1 MMNTRLNSQTYFE
14 NLDATRFLGFLHVF
28 LAHCFFTTS
37 SAVKESPPFHFVNVS
52 IKAGFLGLDYF
63 FVLSAFLLTWLAL
76 DERRKTGRF
85 HAVFFMMRRAIRL
98 WPLYLLLVL
107 GLYSIHALFE
117 NQFDWNALPPLRSFL
132 LFYANYYIIEHGQN
146 FLFLLVFFWSIAVEE
161 QFYLFWA
168 FVLKFLH
175 HYIIWICFGLIV
187 ISIVFRALYIHENE
201 HLAFNTLSIAGN
213 FGMGSL
219 VAVLAYRSPNFRA
232 IFAKRSRAFYA
243 LIYLIGLL
251 LLLNYFSW
259 FNQGFM
265 LVIEKLVF
273 SIVFV
278 VFIME
283 QCFAEK
289 PLIAFRQFKSMT
301 YLGQLSL
308 GLYCYHGVVLTFMA
322 PMLKTWG
329 LAERPFQVFFLNP
342 LIIMFLTL
350 LLAVFSYEIF
360 EKKVHNL
367 RRFFYPKIAP
377 K

>member
-1 MMNTRLNSQTYFE
+1 MSSKLNRPHYFE
-14 NLDATRFLGFLHVF
+14 NLDATRFLGFFHVF

-37 SAVKESPPFHFVNVS
+37 TVVKQSKAFHFVDVT

-76 DERRKTGRF
+76 NERHKIGQF
-85 HAVFFMMRRAIRL
+85 HATFFMIRRGIRL
-98 WPLYLLLVL
+98 WPLYFLLVL
-107 GLYSIHALFE
+107 GVYLIHDVLSE
-117 NQFDWNALPPLRSFL
+117 RFDWNVLPPLRTFL
-132 LFYANYYIIEHGQN
+132 LFYSNFYIIEHGQK

-175 HYIIWICFGLIV
+175 RYIVWICFALILSSL
-187 ISIVFRALYIHENE
+187 IFRAVFLKDNE
-201 HLAFNTLSIAGN
+201 QLAFNTLSVAGN
-213 FGMGSL
+213 FGMGAL
-219 VAVLAYRSPNFRA
+219 AAVWAFRFSNFRTL
-232 IFAKRSRAFYA
+232 FANRSRAFYV
-243 LIYLIGLL
+243 LVYLIFLL

-259 FNQGFM
+259 FNDGFM
-265 LVIEKLVF
+265 LVFEKLIF
-273 SIVFV
+273 SVLFV

-289 PLIAFRQFKSMT
+289 PLIAFGQFKNMT

-308 GLYCYHGVVLTFMA
+308 GLYCYHGVVLTFII
-322 PMLKTWG
+322 PLLRSYG

-342 LIIMFLTL
+342 LIIFFLTL
-350 LLAVFSYEIF
+350 FIAVFSYEIF

-367 RRFFYPKIAP
+367 RRYFYPKTTT

>member
-1 MMNTRLNSQTYFE
+1 MSIAENKRNYFE

-37 SAVKESPPFHFVNVS
+37 TAVKTSPAFHFVNVS
-52 IKAGFLGLDYF
+52 IKAGFIGLDYF

-76 DERRKTGRF
+76 DERRRTGQF
-85 HAVFFMMRRAIRL
+85 HSVFFMIRRAIRL

-107 GLYSIHALFE
+107 GVYSIHELFAK
-117 NQFDWNALPPLRSFL
+117 QFEWNALPPLHTFL
-132 LFYANYYIIEHGQN
+132 FFYSNYYIIEHGQN

-175 HYIIWICFGLIV
+175 RYIVWICFGLIA
-187 ISIVFRALYIHENE
+187 SSLVFRAVYVNENNN
-201 HLAFNTLSIAGN
+201 LTFNTLSVAGN
-213 FGMGSL
+213 FGMGAL
-219 VAVLAYRSPNFRA
+219 AAVLAFRSSNFRS
-232 IFAKRSRAFYA
+232 IFANRSRAFYV
-243 LIYLIGLL
+243 LVYLCGLL

-259 FNQGFM
+259 FNEGFM

-273 SIVFV
+273 SILFV

-283 QCFAEK
+283 QCFAER
-289 PLIAFRQFKSMT
+289 PVIAFGQFKNMT

-308 GLYCYHGVVLTFMA
+308 GLYCYHGVVLTCMV
-322 PMLKTWG
+322 PLLKAWG

-342 LIIMFLTL
+342 LIILFLTL
-350 LLAVFSYEIF
+350 LMAVMSYEIF

-367 RRFFYPKIAP
+367 RRYFYPKTM
-377 K
+377 KK

>member
-1 MMNTRLNSQTYFE
+1 MNIRLNSPTYFE

-37 SAVKESPPFHFVNVS
+37 AAVKESTAFHFVNVS

-76 DERRKTGRF
+76 DERQKTKQF
-85 HAVFFMMRRAIRL
+85 HAVFFMIRRAIRL
-98 WPLYLLLVL
+98 WPLYFLLVF
-107 GLYSIHALFE
+107 GVYSIHAFLAS
-117 NQFDWNALPPLRSFL
+117 QFNWNALPPLRTFL
-132 LFYANYYIIEHGQN
+132 LFYSNYYIIEHGQN

-168 FVLKFLH
+168 FVLKFLYR
-175 HYIIWICFGLIV
+175 YIIWICFGLIA

-201 HLAFNTLSIAGN
+201 HLAFNTLSVAGN

-219 VAVLAYRSPNFRA
+219 VAVLAYRSSNFRA
-232 IFAKRSRAFYA
+232 VFAKRSRAFYA

-265 LVIEKLVF
+265 LVLEKLVF

-283 QCFAEK
+283 QCFAES
-289 PLIAFRQFKSMT
+289 PLIAFGQFKRMT

-308 GLYCYHGVVLTFMA
+308 GLYCFHGAVLTFMV

-342 LIIMFLTL
+342 LIIIFLTL
-350 LLAVFSYEIF
+350 LISVFSYELF

-367 RRFFYPKIAP
+367 RRFFYPKSC
-377 K
+377 KK

>member
-1 MMNTRLNSQTYFE
+1 MSSKLNRPHYFE
-14 NLDATRFLGFLHVF
+14 NLDATRFLGFFHVF

-37 SAVKESPPFHFVNVS
+37 TAVKQSQAFHFVDVT

-76 DERRKTGRF
+76 NERHKTGQF
-85 HAVFFMMRRAIRL
+85 HATFFMIRRGIRL
-98 WPLYLLLVL
+98 WPLYFLLVL
-107 GLYSIHALFE
+107 GVYLIHDVLSE
-117 NQFDWNALPPLRSFL
+117 RFDWNVLPPLRTFL
-132 LFYANYYIIEHGQN
+132 LFYSNFYIIEHGQK

-175 HYIIWICFGLIV
+175 RYIVWICFALILSSL
-187 ISIVFRALYIHENE
+187 IFRAVFLKDNE
-201 HLAFNTLSIAGN
+201 QLAFNTLSVAGN
-213 FGMGSL
+213 FGMGAL
-219 VAVLAYRSPNFRA
+219 AAVWAFRSSNFRTL
-232 IFAKRSRAFYA
+232 FANRSRAFYV
-243 LIYLIGLL
+243 LVYLIFLL

-259 FNQGFM
+259 FNDGFM
-265 LVIEKLVF
+265 LVFEKLIF
-273 SIVFV
+273 SVLFV

-289 PLIAFRQFKSMT
+289 PLIAFGQFKNMT

-308 GLYCYHGVVLTFMA
+308 GLYCYHGVVLTFII
-322 PMLKTWG
+322 PLLRSYG

-342 LIIMFLTL
+342 LIILFLTL
-350 LLAVFSYEIF
+350 FIAVFSYEIF

-367 RRFFYPKIAP
+367 RRYFYPKTTT

>member
-1 MMNTRLNSQTYFE
+1 MSSKLNRPHYFE
-14 NLDATRFLGFLHVF
+14 NLDATRFLGFFHVF

-37 SAVKESPPFHFVNVS
+37 TAVKQSQAFHFVDVT

-76 DERRKTGRF
+76 NERHKTGQF
-85 HAVFFMMRRAIRL
+85 HATFFMIRRGIRL
-98 WPLYLLLVL
+98 WPLYFLLVL
-107 GLYSIHALFE
+107 GVYLIHDVLSE
-117 NQFDWNALPPLRSFL
+117 RFDWNVLPPLRTFL
-132 LFYANYYIIEHGQN
+132 LFYSNFYIIEHGQK

-175 HYIIWICFGLIV
+175 RYIVWICFALILSSL
-187 ISIVFRALYIHENE
+187 IFRAVFLKENE
-201 HLAFNTLSIAGN
+201 QLAFNTLSVAGN
-213 FGMGSL
+213 FGMGAL
-219 VAVLAYRSPNFRA
+219 AAVWAFRSSNFRTL
-232 IFAKRSRAFYA
+232 FANRSRAFYV
-243 LIYLIGLL
+243 LVYLIFLL

-259 FNQGFM
+259 FNDGIM
-265 LVIEKLVF
+265 LVAEKLIF
-273 SIVFV
+273 SVLFV

-289 PLIAFRQFKSMT
+289 PLIAFGQFKNMT

-308 GLYCYHGVVLTFMA
+308 GLYCYHGVVLTFII
-322 PMLKTWG
+322 PLLRSYG

-342 LIIMFLTL
+342 LIILFLTL
-350 LLAVFSYEIF
+350 LIAVFSYEIF

-367 RRFFYPKIAP
+367 RRYFYPKTTT

>member
-1 MMNTRLNSQTYFE
+1 MNARLNSSNYFE

-37 SAVKESPPFHFVNVS
+37 TAVKESPAFHFVNVS

-76 DERRKTGRF
+76 NERHKTGRF
-85 HAVFFMMRRAIRL
+85 HAVFFIVRRAIRL
-98 WPLYLLLVL
+98 WPLYLLLVVCV
-107 GLYSIHALFE
+107 YSIHALIAQHFH
-117 NQFDWNALPPLRSFL
+117 WNDLPPLRTFL
-132 LFYANYYIIEHGQN
+132 LFYSNYYIIEHGQK

-168 FVLKFLH
+168 FVLKFLSR
-175 HYIIWICFGLIV
+175 YLVWMCLMLIL
-187 ISIVFRALYIHENE
+187 ISLIFRGIYLNEND
-201 HLAFNTLSIAGN
+201 HLAFNTLSVAGN
-213 FGMGSL
+213 FGMGAL
-219 VAVLAYRSPNFRA
+219 AAVLAYRSSNFRN
-232 IFAKRSRAFYA
+232 IFTKRSRAFY
-243 LIYLIGLL
+243 LLFYLIFLL
-251 LLLNYFSW
+251 FLLNYFSW
-259 FNQGFM
+259 FNDGFM

-273 SIVFV
+273 SLLFV
-278 VFIME
+278 VFILE

-289 PLIAFRQFKSMT
+289 PLIAFGQFKNFT

-308 GLYCYHGVVLTFMA
+308 GLYCYHGVVLTFMV
-322 PMLKTWG
+322 PLLKDCG

-342 LIIMFLTL
+342 LIILFLTL
-350 LLAVFSYEIF
+350 LIAVFSYEMF

-367 RRFFYPKIAP
+367 RRYFYPKTTP

>member
-1 MMNTRLNSQTYFE
+1 MSPAANKHSYFV
-14 NLDATRFLGFLHVF
+14 NLDATRFLGFIHVF

-37 SAVKESPPFHFVNVS
+37 TAVKESATFHFANVS

-76 DERRKTGRF
+76 DERHKTGQF
-85 HAVFFMMRRAIRL
+85 HATFFMIRRGIRL
-98 WPLYLLLVL
+98 WPLYFLLVL
-107 GLYSIHALFE
+107 GVYFIHDVCSE
-117 NQFDWNALPPLRSFL
+117 RFDWNALPPLRTFL
-132 LFYANYYIIEHGQN
+132 LFYSNYYIIEHGQK

-175 HYIIWICFGLIV
+175 RYIVWICFGLIILSV
-187 ISIVFRALYIHENE
+187 IFRALYLKNNN
-201 HLAFNTLSIAGN
+201 HLAFNTLSVAGN
-213 FGMGSL
+213 FGMGAL
-219 VAVLAYRSPNFRA
+219 AAVLAYRSSNFRG
-232 IFAKRSRAFYA
+232 IFAKRSRAFYV
-243 LIYLIGLL
+243 LIYLTLLL

-259 FNQGFM
+259 FNDGFM

-273 SIVFV
+273 SLLFV

-289 PLIAFRQFKSMT
+289 PLIAFGQFKNMT

-308 GLYCYHGVVLTFMA
+308 GLYCYHGVVLTCIV
-322 PMLKTWG
+322 PLLKAWN

-342 LIIMFLTL
+342 LIILFLTL
-350 LLAVFSYEIF
+350 LIAVFSYEVF
-360 EKKVHNL
+360 EKKVHNF
-367 RRFFYPKIAP
+367 RRFFYPKSI
-377 K
+377 KK

>member
-1 MMNTRLNSQTYFE
+1 MNARLNRPNYFE

-37 SAVKESPPFHFVNVS
+37 AEVKDSSAFHFVNVS

-76 DERRKTGRF
+76 DERQRTGRF
-85 HAVFFMMRRAIRL
+85 HAAFFMIRRAIRL
-98 WPLYLLLVL
+98 WPLYFLLVF
-107 GLYSIHALFE
+107 GVYSIHALTA
-117 NQFDWNALPPLRSFL
+117 QHLHWNDLPPLRTFL
-132 LFYANYYIIEHGQN
+132 LFYSNYYIIEHGQK

-168 FVLKFLH
+168 FVLKFLSR
-175 HYIIWICFGLIV
+175 YIVWICVGLIL
-187 ISIVFRALYIHENE
+187 ISLIFRGIYLNEND
-201 HLAFNTLSIAGN
+201 HLAFNTLSVAGN

-219 VAVLAYRSPNFRA
+219 VAVLAYRSSNFRY
-232 IFAKRSRAFYA
+232 IFIKRSRAFY
-243 LIYLIGLL
+243 LLFYLLFLL
-251 LLLNYFSW
+251 LLLNYFTW
-259 FNQGFM
+259 FNDGFM

-273 SIVFV
+273 SLLFV
-278 VFIME
+278 VFILE

-289 PLIAFRQFKSMT
+289 PLIAFGQFKNVT

-308 GLYCYHGVVLTFMA
+308 GLYCYHGIVLTIMV
-322 PMLKTWG
+322 PLLKDWG

-342 LIIMFLTL
+342 LIILFLTL
-350 LLAVFSYEIF
+350 LISVFSYEMF

-367 RRFFYPKIAP
+367 RRYFYPKTTP

>member
-1 MMNTRLNSQTYFE
+1 MSSKLNRPHYFE
-14 NLDATRFLGFLHVF
+14 NLDATRFLGFFHVF

-37 SAVKESPPFHFVNVS
+37 TVVKQSQAFHFVDVT

-76 DERRKTGRF
+76 NERHKTGQF
-85 HAVFFMMRRAIRL
+85 HATFFMIRRGIRL
-98 WPLYLLLVL
+98 WPLYFLLVL
-107 GLYSIHALFE
+107 GVYLIHDVLSE
-117 NQFDWNALPPLRSFL
+117 RFDWNVLPPLRTFL
-132 LFYANYYIIEHGQN
+132 LFYSNFYIIEHGQK

-175 HYIIWICFGLIV
+175 RYIVWICFALILSSL
-187 ISIVFRALYIHENE
+187 IFRAVFLKDNE
-201 HLAFNTLSIAGN
+201 QLAFNALSVAGN
-213 FGMGSL
+213 FGMGAL
-219 VAVLAYRSPNFRA
+219 AAVWAFRSSNFRTL
-232 IFAKRSRAFYA
+232 FANRSRAFYV
-243 LIYLIGLL
+243 LVYLIFLL

-259 FNQGFM
+259 FNDGIM
-265 LVIEKLVF
+265 LVAEKLIF
-273 SIVFV
+273 SVLFV

-289 PLIAFRQFKSMT
+289 PLIAFGQFKNMT

-308 GLYCYHGVVLTFMA
+308 GLYIYHGVVLTFII
-322 PMLKTWG
+322 PLLRSYG

-342 LIIMFLTL
+342 LIIFFLTL
-350 LLAVFSYEIF
+350 FIAVFSYEIF

-367 RRFFYPKIAP
+367 RRYFYPKTTT

>member
-1 MMNTRLNSQTYFE
+1 MSSKLNRPHYFE
-14 NLDATRFLGFLHVF
+14 NLDATRFLGFFHVF

-37 SAVKESPPFHFVNVS
+37 TAVKQSQAFHFVDVT

-76 DERRKTGRF
+76 NERHKTGQF
-85 HAVFFMMRRAIRL
+85 HATFFMIRRGIRL
-98 WPLYLLLVL
+98 WPLYFLLVL
-107 GLYSIHALFE
+107 GVYLIHDVLSE
-117 NQFDWNALPPLRSFL
+117 RFDWNVLPPLRTFL
-132 LFYANYYIIEHGQN
+132 LFYSNFYIIEHGQK

-175 HYIIWICFGLIV
+175 RYIVWICFALILSSL
-187 ISIVFRALYIHENE
+187 IFRAVFLKDNE
-201 HLAFNTLSIAGN
+201 QLAFNTLSVAGN
-213 FGMGSL
+213 FGMGAL
-219 VAVLAYRSPNFRA
+219 AAVWAFRSSNFRTL
-232 IFAKRSRAFYA
+232 FANRSRAFYV
-243 LIYLIGLL
+243 LVYLIFLL

-259 FNQGFM
+259 FNDGFM
-265 LVIEKLVF
+265 LVFEKLIF
-273 SIVFV
+273 SVLFV

-289 PLIAFRQFKSMT
+289 PLIAFGQFKNMT

-308 GLYCYHGVVLTFMA
+308 GLYCYHGVVLTFII
-322 PMLKTWG
+322 PLLRSYG

-342 LIIMFLTL
+342 LIILFLTL
-350 LLAVFSYEIF
+350 LIAVFSYEIF

-367 RRFFYPKIAP
+367 RRYFYPKTTT

>member
-1 MMNTRLNSQTYFE
+1 MNLTTNKHGYFV
-14 NLDATRFLGFLHVF
+14 NLDATRFLGFIHVF

-37 SAVKESPPFHFVNVS
+37 SAILKSPTFHFVNVT

-76 DERRKTGRF
+76 DERHKTGQF
-85 HAVFFMMRRAIRL
+85 HATFFMIRRGIRL
-98 WPLYLLLVL
+98 WPLYFLLVL
-107 GLYSIHALFE
+107 GVYFIHDVCSE
-117 NQFDWNALPPLRSFL
+117 RFDWRALPPLRTFL
-132 LFYANYYIIEHGQN
+132 LFYSNYYIIEHGQK

-175 HYIIWICFGLIV
+175 RYIVWICIGLI
-187 ISIVFRALYIHENE
+187 ILSIVFRTLYLSENN
-201 HLAFNTLSIAGN
+201 HLVFNTFSIAGN
-213 FGMGSL
+213 FGMGAL
-219 VAVLAYRSPNFRA
+219 AAVLANRSSNFRG
-232 IFAKRSRAFYA
+232 IFAKRSRAFYM
-243 LIYLIGLL
+243 LMYLTLLL

-259 FNQGFM
+259 FNDGFM

-273 SIVFV
+273 SILFV

-289 PLIAFRQFKSMT
+289 PLIAFGQFKNMT

-308 GLYCYHGVVLTFMA
+308 GLYCYHGVVLTFVV
-322 PMLKTWG
+322 PLLKAWN

-342 LIIMFLTL
+342 LIILFLTL

-367 RRFFYPKIAP
+367 RRYFYPKAT
-377 K
+377 KK